1 MVQKRYSKLIE
12 NIFSL
17 LTLRVLEYVLAFILV
32 PYLIRTLG
40 PMNFGAIA
48 FMQGIMEYFRIFVD
62 YGYSLTAPKEIA
74 QAEGDIKC
82 LFSKYFYGK
91 LILLIG
97 VTITFVC
104 IYQLQYYIFGKSINI
119 LLFEVMYFG
128 IIGNLLFP
136 VWFFQGI
143 QQMRYITILNMCGRL
158 ISMVGIFLLVKSPD
172 DYILSAFLQSCTPLI
187 AGVFSIFWL
196 LRNYKGIFSFPKLSD
211 VMTSYKE
218 GWTIFVSSLAI
229 NLYTATNVVVL
240 GMFVDNTIV
249 GYYSAADKLINCI
262 RRGISAVSEAIYPF
276 VSKMIKSD
284 MQEALMFIRKQLG
297 AYIILGTIGCTLL
310 FVYANEIVMFLI
322 GPVYLETVDI
332 LRVLSFIPLVVAIST
347 VFGAEIMLPIN
358 MYNTYSRVLIS
369 AAIFSLMIIFP
380 LCYWFTAV
388 GAAMTMLVTEVFI
401 TIYMGIILWQK
412 RRYLKRRYING

>member
-32 PYLIRTLG
+32 PYLIRILG

-74 QAEGDIKC
+74 QADGDIKR

-97 VTITFVC
+97 VTLIFFC
-104 IYQLQYYIFGKSINI
+104 IYQLQYYILGKSINI

-128 IIGNLLFP
+128 IIGNVLFP

-143 QQMRYITILNMCGRL
+143 QQMRYITILNMSGRI
-158 ISMVGIFLLVKSPD
+158 ISMIGIFLLVKSPD

-187 AGVFSIFWL
+187 AGIFSIFWL
-196 LRNYKGIFSFPKLSD
+196 VRNYKGIFNFPEFSD
-211 VMTSYKE
+211 VILSYKE
-218 GWTIFVSSLAI
+218 GWTIFISSLAV
-229 NLYTATNVVVL
+229 NLYTTTNVVVL
-240 GMFVDNTIV
+240 GMFTDNIVV

-276 VSKMIKSD
+276 VSKLIKSD
-284 MQEALMFIRKQLG
+284 IREALFFIRKQLG
-297 AYIILGTIGCTLL
+297 IYIVSGIIGCTLL
-310 FVYANEIVMFLI
+310 FVYADEIVMFLI
-322 GPVYLETVDI
+322 GPTYLMTVDI
-332 LRVLSFIPLVVAIST
+332 LRVLSFLPLIVAVST
-347 VFGAEIMLPIN
+347 IFGAEIMLPTN
-358 MYNTYSRVLIS
+358 MYNIYSRILVS
-369 AAIFSLMIIFP
+369 AAIFSLVIIFP

-388 GAAMTMLVTEVFI
+388 GVAMTMLVTELFI

-412 RRYLKRRYING
+412 GRYLKKRYINR

>member
-74 QAEGDIKC
+74 QADGDIKR

-97 VTITFVC
+97 VTLTFFGV
-104 IYQLQYYIFGKSINI
+104 YQLQYYILGKSINI

-128 IIGNLLFP
+128 IIGNVLFP

-187 AGVFSIFWL
+187 AGVFSIIWL
-196 LRNYKGIFSFPKLSD
+196 ARNYKGIFNFPKFSD

-218 GWTIFVSSLAI
+218 GWTIFVSSLAV

-276 VSKMIKSD
+276 VSKMIKFD
-284 MQEALMFIRKQLG
+284 LREALMFIRKQLG
-297 AYIILGTIGCTLL
+297 VYIILGTIGCTLL

-332 LRVLSFIPLVVAIST
+332 LRVLAFIPLVVAIST
-347 VFGAEIMLPIN
+347 VFGAEIMLPNN
-358 MYNTYSRVLIS
+358 MYNTYSRILIS

-388 GAAMTMLVTEVFI
+388 GAAMTMLITELFI

-412 RRYLKRRYING
+412 GRFLKSRYING

>member
-74 QAEGDIKC
+74 QADGDIKR

-97 VTITFVC
+97 VTLTFFG
-104 IYQLQYYIFGKSINI
+104 IYQLQYYILGKSINI

-128 IIGNLLFP
+128 IIGNVLFP

-143 QQMRYITILNMCGRL
+143 QQMRYITILNMCGRF
-158 ISMVGIFLLVKSPD
+158 ISMIGIFLLVKSPD

-187 AGVFSIFWL
+187 AGVFSVFWL
-196 LRNYKGIFSFPKLSD
+196 VRNYKGIFKFPEFSD

-218 GWTIFVSSLAI
+218 GWTIFISSLAV
-229 NLYTATNVVVL
+229 NVYTATNVVVL
-240 GMFVDNTIV
+240 GMFTDNTVV

-276 VSKMIKSD
+276 VSKLIKSD
-284 MQEALMFIRKQLG
+284 IREALFFIRKQLG
-297 AYIILGTIGCTLL
+297 IYIISGIIGCTLL
-310 FVYANEIVMFLI
+310 FIYADKIVMFLF
-322 GPVYLETVDI
+322 GPTYLMTVDI
-332 LRVLSFIPLVVAIST
+332 LRVLSFIPLIVAIST
-347 VFGAEIMLPIN
+347 IFGAEIMLPTN
-358 MYNTYSRVLIS
+358 MYNIYSRILVS
-369 AAIFSLMIIFP
+369 AAIFSLVIIFP
-380 LCYWFTAV
+380 LSYWFTAV
-388 GAAMTMLVTEVFI
+388 GAAMAMLIAELFI
-401 TIYMGIILWQK
+401 TIYMGIILWKK
-412 RRYLKRRYING
+412 RSVLKEKLY